1 MASTEQRSDPPLVN
15 NTGPGTELADFLPIP
30 AMNPAETETV
40 GPQKPNPPDGVDSGD
55 TFSHALATDN
65 NPDLPKGVA
74 QRDHGDSE
82 IEDVVDLGWN
92 EKKEDIPAPLVGGMD
107 NEELWLLVRRFNRQV
122 YHTKATPYP
131 PPGGLDLNTADE
143 EEFSPDKM
151 RANVERLYMTVG
163 IGLLSTVKHIA
174 RLRSW
179 KESRRTGY
187 FAAAYFT
194 AWLFDFLTPL
204 MTGFIIA
211 LMGFPTARQY
221 LFPPAPVSLVD
232 SKTGG
237 IQKPKSG
244 VLGSH
249 DSATGAPENHKGE
262 AVEQEASN
270 FVSGIA
276 TIAVSGAV
284 GQHAEGDQRSAEQS
298 TTEMHKAIGSKPGTK
313 HDKTEVP
320 MQTAMWAKLQPA
332 MHMLSDATDT
342 WERFA
347 NALSP
352 TPPFP
357 TEVHRLRIIALVI
370 PLFAMSFVVSAYMFV
385 KGATFIFGLV
395 FFGDP
400 VIAQGIDWLN
410 RTIPQWKKI
419 LELRNTLLKGV
430 PTNAQ
435 LTLTLLRIGEAN
447 HAPIPPPP
455 RTNSDP
461 PDRPARITSDDLAT
475 TGPDAPMNADPLEL
489 NDAISYDPKTKHE
502 TDGHSVMVSGP
513 DKTQHKKS
521 NKILSFFRGIARG
534 GVKAA
539 VDADNL
545 RAKTLG
551 GHHAKDRLG
560 AVPSAEKV
568 PISGPVEF
576 EARHDGKKGQVVLS
590 TMGTIPIV
598 AFVEDKHK
606 KNDNDL
612 HAIWSIPVADIV
624 ELVKIGG
631 FGWKSKLVVGW
642 SLEREVNDGLI
653 IRDDKGGEYKVMALP
668 LRDELFN
675 RLISM
680 GGQKWES
687 W

>member
-1 MASTEQRSDPPLVN
+1 MASTQQRSDPPLVS
-15 NTGPGTELADFLPIP
+15 NTGPGTEITDFLPIP
-30 AMNPAETETV
+30 ATNPAETV
-40 GPQKPNPPDGVDSGD
+40 GPQKPKPSEGVEGGG
-55 TFSHALATDN
+55 TFSHDLATDN
-65 NPDLPKGVA
+65 NPDIPKGIA
-74 QRDHGDSE
+74 QHDHGGAE
-82 IEDVVDLGWN
+82 MEDVVDLGWN

-131 PPGGLDLNTADE
+131 PPGGLDLNTADD

-151 RANVERLYMTVG
+151 RANVERFYMTIG
-163 IGLLSTVKHIA
+163 IGLLSAVKHIA

-179 KESRRTGY
+179 NETHRTAY
-187 FAAAYFT
+187 FAAAYFV

-204 MTGFIIA
+204 FTAFIIA
-211 LMGFPTARQY
+211 LLGFPSAREY

-284 GQHAEGDQRSAEQS
+284 GQHAEGDQASAEQS

-320 MQTAMWAKLQPA
+320 MQTAMWAKLQPI
-332 MHMLSDATDT
+332 MHALSDVTDT

-357 TEVHRLRIIALVI
+357 TEVHRLRLIALVI
-370 PLFAMSFVVSAYMFV
+370 PLFAMSFIVSAYMFV
-385 KGATFIFGLV
+385 KSATFIAGLV

-400 VIAQGIDWLN
+400 VISRGLDWLN
-410 RTIPQWKKI
+410 RTMPQWKKV

-435 LTLTLLRIGEAN
+435 LTLTLLRLGEAN

-455 RTNSDP
+455 RINSTP
-461 PDRPARITSDDLAT
+461 PDKPAQITSDDLAT
-475 TGPDAPMNADPLEL
+475 TGPDAPLAANQAEL
-489 NDAISYDPKTKHE
+489 DSAISYDPRTKHE
-502 TDGHSVMVSGP
+502 TDGHSVMVTGP
-513 DKTQHKKS
+513 DKSQHKKS
-521 NKILSFFRGIARG
+521 NRILSFFRGAARG
-534 GVKAA
+534 AVKTA
-539 VDADNL
+539 VGADTL
-545 RAKTLG
+545 RAKTVG
-551 GHHAKDRLG
+551 GHHARDRLG
-560 AVPSAEKV
+560 AVPAAEKV

-576 EARHDGKKGQVVLS
+576 EGRYEGKKGQVVLS
-590 TMGTIPIV
+590 TMGTVPMV
-598 AFVEDKHK
+598 AFVEDKK
-606 KNDNDL
+606 KNKGDDDL
-612 HAIWSIPVADIV
+612 HAIWSVPVAGVV

-653 IRDDKGGEYKVMALP
+653 IRDERGGEYKVMALP